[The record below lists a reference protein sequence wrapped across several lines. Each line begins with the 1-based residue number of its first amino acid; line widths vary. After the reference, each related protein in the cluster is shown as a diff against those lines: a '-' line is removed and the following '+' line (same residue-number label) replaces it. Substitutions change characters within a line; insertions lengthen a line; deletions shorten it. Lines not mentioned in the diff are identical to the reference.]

1 MAAYVLPMMMIDDDD
16 AVIFLVVVVVYSYSC
31 IIPIII
37 LGIGINIIFF
47 F

>member
-16 AVIFLVVVVVYSYSC
+16 AVIFLVVYSYSC

-37 LGIGINIIFF
+37 LGIGINVIFF